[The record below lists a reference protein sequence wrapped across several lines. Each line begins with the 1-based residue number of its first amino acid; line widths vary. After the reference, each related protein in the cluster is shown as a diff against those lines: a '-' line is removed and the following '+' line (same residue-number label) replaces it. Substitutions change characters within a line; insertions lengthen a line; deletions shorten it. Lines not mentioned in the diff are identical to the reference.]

1 MYSLETELVQFGNEK
16 KEIHRAVST
25 PLYLSTAYKHE
36 RINQEGFDYIRTGNP
51 TRKQVEIA
59 IAKLEGAYA
68 SFACSSG
75 MAALDLV
82 FSKFKTGSHFI
93 VSRDLYGGSYRLF
106 ENYARLYQFRFTYW
120 DEACIEDLIQ
130 TETVAILVETPS
142 NPLMKKTNLKSL
154 AQITKKHGLLL
165 IVDST
170 LATPIYLRPI
180 ELGAD
185 LVIHSGTKY
194 LAGHN
199 DVLAGFLAVAT
210 SRLAEDYFNLHNERG
225 AVLSPFDSY
234 LVLRGLKTLHLR
246 MKKHTENA
254 LEIFKFLNEHPKVG
268 RVYYPGNTGMISF
281 EVKDA
286 QEAARFLEA
295 VQLFS
300 FAESFGGVESFVTYP
315 MTQTHMD
322 IPKSVGAS
330 YGLSDRLL
338 RLSVGIESV
347 TDLIADLDQALRREE

>member
-1 MYSLETELVQFGNEK
+1 MYSLETKLVQFGNEK
-16 KEIHRAVST
+16 NEIHGAVST
-25 PLYLSTAYKHE
+25 PLYLTTAYKHE
-36 RINQEGFDYIRTGNP
+36 EINQEGFDYIRTGNP
-51 TRKQVEIA
+51 TRQQVEA
-59 IAKLEGAYA
+59 ALAKLEGACA

-82 FSKFKTGSHFI
+82 FSQFKAGSHFI

-106 ENYARLYQFRFTYW
+106 ENYRRLYQFRFTYW
-120 DEACIEDLIQ
+120 DEESIEDLIQ
-130 TETVAILVETPS
+130 TETVALLIETPS
-142 NPLMKKTNLKSL
+142 NPLMKKTNLENL
-154 AQITKKHGLLL
+154 AQIAKKHQVLL

-185 LVIHSGTKY
+185 IVVHSGTKY

-199 DVLAGFLAVAT
+199 DVLAGFVAVAT
-210 SRLAEDYFNLHNERG
+210 DELAEKYFALHNARG

-246 MKKHTENA
+246 MEKHTKNA
-254 LEIFKFLNEHPKVG
+254 LEVVEYLKKHPKVVT
-268 RVYYPGNTGMISF
+268 VYYPGNTGMLSF
-281 EVKDA
+281 EIKDA
-286 QEAARFLEA
+286 KEVAGFLKA

-322 IPKSVGAS
+322 IPKNVRES

-338 RLSVGIESV
+338 RLSVGIEAV
-347 TDLIADLDQALRREE
+347 KDLIADLDQALRKGG